1 MLRLAVSLSLF
12 AACAA
17 PQETHGTT
25 PPPGAGQ
32 PGATPAG
39 DATPAAASGDEEVC
53 TEESVTGSNIRRTV
67 CRSQS
72 QIDRE
77 RDSARQ
83 LRERSNL
90 HPGPPI
96 RD

>member
-1 MLRLAVSLSLF
+1 MSRVALSLLLLV
-12 AACAA
+12 ACTA

-25 PPPGAGQ
+25 PSGSGQ
-32 PGATPAG
+32 PGATPE
-39 DATPAAASGDEEVC
+39 AAASPAASKEDEEVC
-53 TEESVTGSNIRRTV
+53 TEESVTGSNLRRTV
-67 CRSQS
+67 CRPQS

-83 LRERSNL
+83 LREKSTL

>member
-1 MLRLAVSLSLF
+1 MSRLAVSLLLL

-17 PQETHGTT
+17 PQETHRTT
-25 PPPGAGQ
+25 PPGAGQ

-39 DATPAAASGDEEVC
+39 AASPAGASGDEEVC

-83 LRERSNL
+83 LRERSNM

>member
-1 MLRLAVSLSLF
+1 MLRLAVSLFLL

-17 PQETHGTT
+17 PQETHRTT
-25 PPPGAGQ
+25 PSGSGQ
-32 PGATPAG
+32 PGAAPAG
-39 DATPAAASGDEEVC
+39 GAAAASGDEEVC

-83 LRERSNL
+83 LRERSNM